1 MQTKSPNRQSG
12 FWLLE
17 LAVAAGCLVCLCTA
31 LAASANSLQRCYYK
45 IQLRLAANLLA
56 GDIRQL
62 QQETIFGS
70 DKFTKTL
77 IVTSSDKQA
86 YNIYTNGLNSPL
98 YKRVAFAELGY
109 NDVYFSQFLKS
120 MSFYQNGSPKTN
132 GKYLLRHK
140 KLDRFSCQLSLQ
152 PVTGRVTVTENEG

>member
-1 MQTKSPNRQSG
+1 M
-12 FWLLE
+12 
-17 LAVAAGCLVCLCTA
+17 CMA
-31 LAASANSLQRCYYK
+31 LAASSGSLRRCYYK
-45 IQLRLAANLLA
+45 TQLRLAANLLA

-62 QQETIFGS
+62 QQETIFS
-70 DKFTKTL
+70 SARFTKTL

-86 YNIYTNGLNSPL
+86 YNIYMNGLNSPL
-98 YKRVAFAELGY
+98 YKRVSFAELGY

-120 MSFYQNGSPKTN
+120 TSFYQNGSPKTN

-140 KLDRFSCQLSLQ
+140 QLDRFSCQLSLQ